1 MTEQEFLDS
10 IDCNFPYFDEKKWK
24 ELILQSFTIN
34 NNAVF
39 CILDEVCRPPN

>member
-1 MTEQEFLDS
+1 MTEQEFLDF

-24 ELILQSFTIN
+24 ELVLQSFTIN

-39 CILDEVCRPPN
+39 CILDEVCRPPQ